1 VLRIDAIPT
10 KKLDTIRDWLVSVKI
25 KYFESKLNLSWKPI
39 LKSIMEDPQGFVE
52 QVGRAFFRPPVFWGI
67 RGS

>member
-1 VLRIDAIPT
+1 MLRIDAIPT

-39 LKSIMEDPQGFVE
+39 LKSIMEDPEGFVE
-52 QVGRAFFRPPVFWGI
+52 QVGTSGRELLTLCC
-67 RGS
+67 

>member
-39 LKSIMEDPQGFVE
+39 LKSIMEDPEGFVE
-52 QVGRAFFRPPVFWGI
+52 QVGTSGRELLTLCC
-67 RGS
+67 